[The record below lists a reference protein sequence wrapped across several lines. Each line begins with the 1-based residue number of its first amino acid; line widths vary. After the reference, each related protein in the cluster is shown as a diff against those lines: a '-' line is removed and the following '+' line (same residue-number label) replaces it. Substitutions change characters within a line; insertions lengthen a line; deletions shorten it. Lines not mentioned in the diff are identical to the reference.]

1 MIFCELLTRR
11 ISSRLTEMIP
21 IISQSVTFLQ
31 MFFFSETVVFLG
43 FVNSFGKNDS
53 VRFFKI
59 FWGKR
64 KSVISVRVP
73 SASVLR
79 LLCAFP
85 SLFSKDLHLFSLVP
99 WCIYRIFLFFNTKKI
114 SFSHSNFIFRIF
126 VWRCY
131 QKFQSIFTF
140 SFIRSS
146 FYAQVELRHKTY
158 YSILRPIHHS
168 SSPYFF
174 KYIFF

>member
-11 ISSRLTEMIP
+11 IYSRLTEMIP

-43 FVNSFGKNDS
+43 FVYSFGKNDS

-64 KSVISVRVP
+64 KGVISVRVP

-99 WCIYRIFLFFNTKKI
+99 WCIYRIFLFFNTKKSLSPI
-114 SFSHSNFIFRIF
+114 LILFLGYLSEDAIKNFSRFSHFPSFAR
-126 VWRCY
+126 R
-131 QKFQSIFTF
+131 FT
-140 SFIRSS
+140 
-146 FYAQVELRHKTY
+146 HK
-158 YSILRPIHHS
+158 
-168 SSPYFF
+168 
-174 KYIFF
+174 